1 MSKKLPPKGGSGTA
15 PPKSPQ
21 APGLSLFAIDA
32 ELSLI
37 QSLVN
42 ETGGETT
49 EEMDRYYQQ
58 LLAMGAKKCDGYIAT
73 IIHVEGQID
82 AGKEIL
88 KKASDRLRRWIN
100 IADSLRERLAIFM
113 DNQKI
118 DKLKPDNPVLP
129 VAYLNKGKR
138 KLNIDEKLLPDAH
151 VMVTEV
157 RKPDREGVEAALA
170 RGEEIPGVTVT
181 TGDPYVVIR

>member
-1 MSKKLPPKGGSGTA
+1 MAKKLPKGWSGTA
-15 PPKSPQ
+15 PPKPQQ

-73 IIHVEGQID
+73 IIHVEGQIE

-88 KKASDRLRRWIN
+88 KKATDRLKRWVN
-100 IADSLRERLAIFM
+100 IADSLRDRLAIYM

-118 DKLKPDNPVLP
+118 EKLKPDNPVLP

-138 KLNIDEKLLPDAH
+138 KLEIDDKLLPDSH
-151 VMVTEV
+151 VVKSEV
-157 RKPDREGVEAALA
+157 RKPDKEGIEKALA
-170 RGEEIPGVTVT
+170 RGEEVPGVMVT